1 MKNINQLSA
10 RISARIAAGEVI
22 EKPESILREVL
33 DNSLDAG
40 ADEIVIEI
48 ENGGIDSIKVRDNGR
63 GISEEDLHIIAT
75 RHATSKIR
83 TEDDLYK
90 IKTLGFRGEALY
102 SIASVTKLTITSFDR
117 ERDEGHRIVIDNG
130 ERGDVEKAAISK
142 GTIVQAE
149 NLFMDIPA
157 RRNFLKRPST
167 EAQSCRNLVI
177 SRALSNPSVSFKFYS
192 DGALKLNFDK
202 AESLKERV
210 MMLYRPMG
218 IADADVMHL
227 RGNDEEY
234 SIDIIAT
241 TSARYRSDRK
251 EIRIYVNDRPVEEFS
266 LTQAVTY
273 GYGEMLPG
281 GSFPYACV
289 FICDNPELVDFNIH
303 PAKKEVKLRNI
314 KEIHHAIVLLLKNGI
329 ERIIPEI
336 KSEDTTPFLFS
347 DDTESRKERE
357 PRVFNHISDATRTA
371 EKKSGYN
378 FISRPSDDSWI
389 EKAKAIRAEREEKKI
404 RAAEE
409 ERAAALN
416 DSDDVVAFR
425 YIGQAFGLFLIAE
438 VGDELYFVDQ
448 HAAHERILYDEL
460 LKRETVQPLLVPIEL
475 EMEDDVSLFLDKN
488 HGIYSRLGIILEKKD
503 DRWLI
508 TSLPAIARDIEKE
521 VAAFISLNTGD
532 EKELESSIFAILACK
547 AAIKAGDK
555 LDRFSA
561 EAILEKV
568 FRMEEPACPHGRT
581 FIIKLRE
588 KELREMVGRTK

>member
-192 DGALKLNFDK
+192 DGTLKLNFDK

-251 EIRIYVNDRPVEEFS
+251 EIRIYVNSRPVDDYA
-266 LTQAVTY
+266 LQQAVAY
-273 GYGEMLPG
+273 GYGELLPG
-281 GSFPYACV
+281 GSFPVAVV
-289 FICDNPELVDFNIH
+289 FIENRSELTDFNIH
-303 PAKKEVKLRNI
+303 PTKREVKLRNG
-314 KEIHHAIVLLLKNGI
+314 KEIHHALTLLVKNGL
-329 ERIIPEI
+329 ERKIPEI
-336 KSEDTTPFLFS
+336 KAAKETNLFEENEIETRDQTRRFS
-347 DDTESRKERE
+347 GIRDGNSTEGKVLERIYSYQRE
-357 PRVFNHISDATRTA
+357 EKPRDN
-371 EKKSGYN
+371 
-378 FISRPSDDSWI
+378 SWL
-389 EKAKAIRAEREEKKI
+389 EKAKELKRIREEREEKNERK
-404 RAAEE
+404 RE
-409 ERAAALN
+409 ERKEE
-416 DSDDVVAFR
+416 DVTHFK
-425 YIGQAFGLFLIAE
+425 YIGQCFSLFLIAQK
-438 VGDELYFVDQ
+438 DDALYLVDQ

-460 LKRETVQPLLVPIEL
+460 TSQ
-475 EMEDDVSLFLDKN
+475 VSLQTLLAPITLEVEKDVDEFLSK
-488 HGIYSRLGIILEKKD
+488 HSEIYSKLGIMLSRKD
-503 DRWLI
+503 DGIWEI
-508 TSLPAIARDIEKE
+508 IALPALARDRESEI
-521 VAAFISLNTGD
+521 VDFIANSKGD
-532 EKELESSIFAILACK
+532 EKELESSIFAIMACK
-547 AAIKAGDK
+547 KAIKKGDYV
-555 LDRFSA
+555 DQYSA
-561 EAILEKV
+561 EELLKKV
-568 FRMEEPACPHGRT
+568 FKMKEPVCPHGRT
-581 FIIKLRE
+581 FLIKLE
-588 KELREMVGRTK
+588 KEELEKMVGRT